1 MQELGVE
8 EFGRRLKMN
17 MTESDGRFI
26 FFLGSG
32 CSVSSGIPTAAGLV
46 KNWLPRLKK
55 IRTGREDHLADW
67 LKKEYPDYKEE
78 NAASFYGKVMEALF
92 LHPEER
98 QREIERLTEGKDPGF
113 GYAVL
118 AQIMS
123 HPSFIRRCNIV
134 LTTNF
139 DDLVAD
145 ALYLYTF
152 KKPLIIAHESLVG
165 FVRITRTI
173 PVVIK
178 LHGDARLTPKNTELE
193 TQDLTDAVKRV
204 LKNLLHEAG
213 LIFVGYGGNDQSILN
228 ILRELPTGAL
238 PWGVYWVNAHLPE
251 NEMGEWLEQVDAK
264 WVRHLDFDELMLL
277 IRNEF
282 DLTHPDLRRFEKLRD
297 TYQETFKNLTE
308 KIEAKP
314 ESKEK
319 RLIEEA
325 AEKAA
330 KDFDSWFSVELEAR
344 KFKKSDPNR
353 AKSIYEEGLK
363 QFPDHPDLL
372 GNYAI
377 FMQTIRND
385 YEAAEEYY
393 RRALEADP
401 KHANNLGNY
410 AVFLQNIRKDYEG
423 AEEYYRRALEADPKD
438 ANNLGNYAVFLKN
451 IRKDYEAAEEYY
463 SRALEADPNHAN
475 NLSNYAGFLLG
486 RGDSEGLKFLK
497 QALKKA
503 EKEPLLLE
511 CLFYRYAHDP
521 DPKARQKSLDRIK
534 ELIKTGVRS
543 PGWNLEDNVTR
554 AIQDGH
560 PEPQFLE
567 SLAKVIADEMSE
579 QELEK
584 FEVWKSA

>member
-1 MQELGVE
+1 M
-8 EFGRRLKMN
+8 
-17 MTESDGRFI
+17 
-26 FFLGSG
+26 
-32 CSVSSGIPTAAGLV
+32 
-46 KNWLPRLKK
+46 
-55 IRTGREDHLADW
+55 
-67 LKKEYPDYKEE
+67 
-78 NAASFYGKVMEALF
+78 
-92 LHPEER
+92 
-98 QREIERLTEGKDPGF
+98 
-113 GYAVL
+113 
-118 AQIMS
+118 
-123 HPSFIRRCNIV
+123 
-134 LTTNF
+134 
-139 DDLVAD
+139 
-145 ALYLYTF
+145 
-152 KKPLIIAHESLVG
+152 
-165 FVRITRTI
+165 
-173 PVVIK
+173 
-178 LHGDARLTPKNTELE
+178 
-193 TQDLTDAVKRV
+193 
-204 LKNLLHEAG
+204 
-213 LIFVGYGGNDQSILN
+213 
-228 ILRELPTGAL
+228 
-238 PWGVYWVNAHLPE
+238 
-251 NEMGEWLEQVDAK
+251 
-264 WVRHLDFDELMLL
+264 
-277 IRNEF
+277 
-282 DLTHPDLRRFEKLRD
+282 
-297 TYQETFKNLTE
+297 
-308 KIEAKP
+308 
-314 ESKEK
+314 
-319 RLIEEA
+319 
-325 AEKAA
+325 
-330 KDFDSWFSVELEAR
+330 ELEAR

-372 GNYAI
+372 GNYAV
-377 FMQTIRND
+377 FLKNIRKD

-393 RRALEADP
+393 S
-401 KHANNLGNY
+401 
-410 AVFLQNIRKDYEG
+410 
-423 AEEYYRRALEADPKD
+423 RALEADPKD